1 MLRLIAK
8 MSHTGTLG
16 PCPWCHKAGMALQLK
31 GLAYDVQLVSL
42 VDKPAWLLELNPA
55 GTVPVLMADGKP
67 IPDSEAILEYIEKL
81 QPEPSLMTTSPVRK
95 EVGATVWTSFLALLK
110 NDTPGKKAAV
120 LRSTLETK
128 LGQIDTHLAQSGMPY
143 LAADRPTAADCQL
156 IPQLYQISVAGF
168 LVDFAIPAQNTN
180 LQAYMKRGFA
190 LDAFI
195 KTQYPAETVLEH
207 LETMAGQVSKS
218 RHMTAH

>member
-55 GTVPVLMADGKP
+55 GTVPVLIADGKP
-67 IPDSEAILEYIEKL
+67 IPDSEAILEYAEKL

-95 EVGATVWTSFLALLK
+95 EVGATVWTSYLALLK
-110 NDTPGKKAAV
+110 NNDIEKDAL
-120 LRSTLETK
+120 LRDALSAQLF
-128 LGQIDTHLAQSGMPY
+128 QIDSHLAQSGMPF

-156 IPQLYQISVAGF
+156 LPQLYQIEVSGH
-168 LVDFAIPAQNTN
+168 LVDFTIPAQNTN
-180 LQAYMKRGFA
+180 LLAYMKRGFA
-190 LDAFI
+190 LDAFL
-195 KTQYPAETVLEH
+195 KTKYTPETVVEH
-207 LETMAGQVSKS
+207 MATMVGQAAKGRVQL
-218 RHMTAH
+218 H

>member
-55 GTVPVLMADGKP
+55 GTVPVLIADGKP
-67 IPDSEAILEYIEKL
+67 IPDSEAILEYAEKL
-81 QPEPSLMTTSPVRK
+81 QPEPSLLTTSPVRK
-95 EVGATVWTSFLALLK
+95 EVGATVWTSYLALLK

-120 LRSTLETK
+120 LRSTLDMK
-128 LGQIDTHLAQSGMPY
+128 LGQIDSHLAQSGMPF

-156 IPQLYQISVAGF
+156 LPQLYQIEVSGH
-168 LVDFAIPAQNTN
+168 LVDFTIPAQNTN
-180 LQAYMKRGFA
+180 LLAYMKRGFA
-190 LDAFI
+190 LDAFL
-195 KTQYPAETVLEH
+195 KTKYTPETVVEH
-207 LETMAGQVSKS
+207 MATMVGQAAKGRVQL
-218 RHMTAH
+218 H